1 MVISSKTTPSMSEII
16 NVVSL
21 NTAFTPLMLTF
32 SLMLNLPLLEKAP
45 MNIRVLFS
53 LTLLVLSEPNEKYLK
68 KLFSLM

>member
-1 MVISSKTTPSMSEII
+1 MSEII

-45 MNIRVLFS
+45 MNIRVSFS
-53 LTLLVLSEPNEKYLK
+53 LILLLNEPEIEKYL
-68 KLFSLM
+68 

>member
-1 MVISSKTTPSMSEII
+1 MSEII

-32 SLMLNLPLLEKAP
+32 SLMLNLPLLEKVP
-45 MNIRVLFS
+45 MNIRVSFS

>member
-1 MVISSKTTPSMSEII
+1 MSEII

-45 MNIRVLFS
+45 MNIKVSFS
-53 LTLLVLSEPNEKYLK
+53 LILLVLSEPNEKYLK